1 VKDVQ
6 ESGSEIGYTVGDNM
20 PESVRFVVKPDV
32 DLKRW
37 EYVSVDNRNSKVIA
51 RVERIVS
58 RSDLLKEGIDYN
70 SVEKFVNAD
79 INESVT
85 VAIAK
90 TTGTI
95 KDDEVFKSGRE
106 IIRPGTVV
114 RIAETKLLKKLFG
127 FPEEDSIYVGNLADH
142 EDIPIGLS
150 LSGLRRHLAILSQTG
165 AGKSNTAA
173 VLIEEILKK
182 GGTIVVLDPHAD
194 YVLMKR
200 SSSGKVFSENT
211 KVFRTPMST
220 GRYSAEMSAITEMFT
235 LRFQDLDEDDLFDIM
250 RINEKWTTLRDIVRE
265 ALQKTGG
272 KKDLKDFLESV
283 ERLTPD
289 KRGKISG
296 RIALLRSIK
305 DIFSQRTTD
314 ISEYLGPGQLSV
326 LDLSGLDQDVTSYF
340 TLRVLEEIYD
350 KKVSGEFKLPV
361 FVFIEEAHN
370 FVGLESLG
378 KLPIL
383 IKKIAGEGRKF
394 GVFLVV
400 ITQRPGKIDQD
411 VLSQCN
417 SQIILRITNPIDQ
430 RAIAESCE
438 FVSQAIIDDLPS
450 LNTGEAVI
458 TGQIVRFPTVVKI
471 RRRET
476 MEGGGDIDLL
486 SLLKEAR
493 EMRNKLKDP
502 KVERERISKLME
514 G

>member
-1 VKDVQ
+1 MQ
-6 ESGSEIGYTVGDNM
+6 ESGSEIGFTVGDNM
-20 PESVRFVVKPDV
+20 PESVRFVLRPDV

-37 EYVSVDNRNSKVIA
+37 EYVSVGSRNSTVIA
-51 RVERIVS
+51 RVERIIS
-58 RSDLLKEGIDYN
+58 RSDLLKEGIDYS
-70 SVEKFVNAD
+70 SVEKFVNAEID
-79 INESVT
+79 ESVT
-85 VAIAK
+85 VAVAR
-90 TTGTI
+90 TTGSI
-95 KDDEVFKSGRE
+95 KNGEVFKSGRE
-106 IIRPGTVV
+106 IIRPGTPV
-114 RIAETKLLKKLFG
+114 RKASGEILAKLFG
-127 FPEEDSIYVGNLADH
+127 FDEEDSIYVGNLADH
-142 EDIPIGLS
+142 EDIPIAIS

-165 AGKSNTAA
+165 AGKSNAAA

-200 SSSGKVFSENT
+200 SSSGKVFTENT

-220 GRYSAEMSAITEMFT
+220 GRYSGEMSAITEMFT

-265 ALQKTGG
+265 VLQKTGG
-272 KKDLKDFLESV
+272 KRDLKDFLESV
-283 ERLTPD
+283 EKLSPD

-296 RIALLRSIK
+296 RVALLRSIK
-305 DIFSQRTTD
+305 EIFSHRTTD

-350 KKVSGEFKLPV
+350 RKVSGEFKLPV

-370 FVGLESLG
+370 FVGIETSG
-378 KLPIL
+378 KLPLL

-438 FVSQAIIDDLPS
+438 FVSQSIIDDLPS
-450 LNTGEAVI
+450 LNTGEAVL
-458 TGQIVRFPTVVKI
+458 TGQIVRFPTVVRI

-486 SLLKEAR
+486 ALLKESRA
-493 EMRNKLKDP
+493 MRDKLKDP
-502 KVERERISKLME
+502 KAEKDRITKLME